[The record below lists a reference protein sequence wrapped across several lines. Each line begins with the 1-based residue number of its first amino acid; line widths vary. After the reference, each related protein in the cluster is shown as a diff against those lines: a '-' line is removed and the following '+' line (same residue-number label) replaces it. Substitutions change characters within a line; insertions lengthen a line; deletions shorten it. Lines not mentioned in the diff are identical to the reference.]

1 MEKPKCSSSSHKE
14 IDAIVFCKKFRI
26 FLCNKCEQQHS
37 EHYKDHQH
45 IKLDK
50 NFKDIFTGFCK
61 EENHINE
68 LIYFC
73 KTHNILCCAECIT
86 KLKGK
91 NNGSHSD
98 CDICFIEEVEIEKK
112 NKLKE
117 NIETLESL
125 SNNLQQIIDELK
137 KNYEEIN
144 EKKEDLKIKIQNVFT
159 KIRNEINKREDELL
173 LVMDKKFK
181 SFAINKDYYINID
194 KIPNKVKISLENGK
208 ILEKNWNEKKLNES
222 LYNCLNIE
230 NSIKSINELN
240 EKAKNNNWNHLNLNF
255 NLNEKNCINNI
266 SKILKENLSESEI
279 QYNFLNESN
288 IIKTQKEKEK
298 LLNFINK
305 KFKSIEL
312 IYSGTKDGDSAKN
325 FHEKCD
331 NKGPTLTLCKDK
343 KGIIFGG
350 YTEAD
355 WDSENRHGKSDK
367 NAFIFSITNN
377 KKIESKNYE
386 KSIECNPIFGPI
398 FGFGGDIT
406 IVNNFLSN
414 ESNMWSEQKTYF
426 DKKYEI
432 TNGNKFFHLVELEV
446 YLIHF

>member
-1 MEKPKCSSSSHKE
+1 MEKPKCSSTSHKE
-14 IDAIVFCKKFRI
+14 IDAIVFCKEFRI
-26 FLCNKCEQQHS
+26 YLCSKCEQQHS

-45 IKLDK
+45 FKLDK

-73 KTHNILCCAECIT
+73 KTHNTLCCAECIT

-91 NNGSHSD
+91 NNGNHSD
-98 CDICFIEEVEIEKK
+98 CDICFIEDVEIEKK

-144 EKKEDLKIKIQNVFT
+144 EKKEELKIKIQNIFT